1 MAQVTIYTSP
11 SCTHCNSAKRYLSE
25 HGVDYREVDIS
36 RDLQSAQRLID
47 KTGQTGVPVIEVD
60 GTMIVG
66 FDKRRLNQALG
77 LN

>member
-1 MAQVTIYTSP
+1 MARVTIYTAP

-36 RDLQSAQRLID
+36 NDIQSAQRLID

-60 GTMIVG
+60 GKMIVG
-66 FDKRRLNQALG
+66 FDKRKLSQALE

>member
-11 SCTHCNSAKRYLSE
+11 SCTHCHSAKRYLSE

-66 FDKRRLNQALG
+66 FDKRRLNRALG